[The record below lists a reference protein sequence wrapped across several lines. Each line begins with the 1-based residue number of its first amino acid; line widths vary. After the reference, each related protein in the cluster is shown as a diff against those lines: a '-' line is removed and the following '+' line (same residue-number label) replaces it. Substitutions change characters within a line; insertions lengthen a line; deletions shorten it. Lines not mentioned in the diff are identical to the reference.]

1 LQKGTDFMIAKLQFY
16 LKRIQDGRLKE
27 MWTQTLWLYSYV
39 RKYWFSIVLY
49 TLIGLGGTGISLI
62 TSLLSRDLVDIVTG
76 HKSNELLKTFIM
88 YISFTLANVILSKIL
103 DYIATII
110 SLKIDNAIKADIF
123 EKMLLTRLEPLMSY
137 HTGDLLTRWSSD
149 ASVISDGV
157 LNWLPDL
164 LIAIVRFLSALGI
177 VLYYDPLFALL
188 AIAGMPVSLLMSKT
202 LLSRMQSRNL
212 ESAALNAKMM
222 GFHQESFSNIQTI
235 KAFDLIPL
243 YVKKLHEY
251 QKEYLQL
258 QKKYQKLGILSS
270 VFLSFVGLIVSYS
283 CYGLGIYRVWSGTI
297 SYGTMTLFLSLSGTL
312 TGTLNTL
319 VGMVPSAINI
329 TTSSGRLMDIIKMP
343 REDHS
348 AAPKI
353 DAFYQKNKQD
363 GLSIS
368 LQDIQYAYAH
378 GDTVFEHTD
387 LVIEPDQII
396 ALIGPSGEGKTTML
410 RILLA
415 LLEPQSGSLS
425 IQNAKDTSVFVDYSP
440 AIRRLFSYVPQG
452 NAMFSGTIAQNMRNV
467 KPDATDEEII
477 TCLKTACAWDFVH
490 KLPDGIYSTIGERGR
505 GFSEGQVQ
513 RLSIARAL
521 LKKAPFLLLDE
532 ATSALDTVTEHRLLQ
547 NIMQKRA
554 AGSCIV
560 TTHRPTVLTIC
571 DKVYAIR
578 EKHCE
583 LLSSEDVDKIL
594 SNQQ

>member
-1 LQKGTDFMIAKLQFY
+1 MIAKLQFY

-149 ASVISDGV
+149 ASVIADGV

-425 IQNAKDTSVFVDYSP
+425 IQNAKDASVFVDYSP

>member
-1 LQKGTDFMIAKLQFY
+1 MIAKLQFY

-149 ASVISDGV
+149 ASVIADGV

-343 REDHS
+343 REDHN

-378 GDTVFEHTD
+378 GDTVFEHTG

-425 IQNAKDTSVFVDYSP
+425 IQNAKDASVFVDYSP

-583 LLSSEDVDKIL
+583 LLSPEDVDKIL

>member
-1 LQKGTDFMIAKLQFY
+1 MIAKLQFY

-27 MWTQTLWLYSYV
+27 MWAQTLWLYSYV

-149 ASVISDGV
+149 ASVIADGV

-378 GDTVFEHTD
+378 GDTVFEHTG

-425 IQNAKDTSVFVDYSP
+425 IQNAKDASVFIDYSP

>member
-1 LQKGTDFMIAKLQFY
+1 MIAKLQFY

-425 IQNAKDTSVFVDYSP
+425 MQNAKDTSVFVDYSP

>member
-1 LQKGTDFMIAKLQFY
+1 MIAKLQFY

-243 YVKKLHEY
+243 YVKRLHEY

-270 VFLSFVGLIVSYS
+270 VFLSFIGLLVSYS

-312 TGTLNTL
+312 TGTLNSL

-425 IQNAKDTSVFVDYSP
+425 IQNAKDASVFVDYSP

>member
-1 LQKGTDFMIAKLQFY
+1 MIAKLQFY
-16 LKRIQDGRLKE
+16 LERIQDGRLKE

>member
-1 LQKGTDFMIAKLQFY
+1 MIAKLQFY

-270 VFLSFVGLIVSYS
+270 VFLSFIGLLVSYS

-425 IQNAKDTSVFVDYSP
+425 IQNTKDTSVFVDYSP

-583 LLSSEDVDKIL
+583 LLSSKDVDKIL

>member
-1 LQKGTDFMIAKLQFY
+1 MIAKLQFY

-243 YVKKLHEY
+243 YVKRLHEY

-270 VFLSFVGLIVSYS
+270 VFLSFIGLLVSYS

-425 IQNAKDTSVFVDYSP
+425 IQNAKDASVFVDYSP

-477 TCLKTACAWDFVH
+477 ACLKTACAWDFVH
-490 KLPDGIYSTIGERGR
+490 KLPAGIYSTIGERGR

>member
-1 LQKGTDFMIAKLQFY
+1 MIAKLQFY

-88 YISFTLANVILSKIL
+88 YISFTLANVILSKML

-243 YVKKLHEY
+243 YVKRLHEY

-270 VFLSFVGLIVSYS
+270 VFISFIGLLVSYS

-425 IQNAKDTSVFVDYSP
+425 IQNAKDASVFVDYSP

>member
-1 LQKGTDFMIAKLQFY
+1 MIAKLQFY

-270 VFLSFVGLIVSYS
+270 VFLSFIGLLVSYS

-425 IQNAKDTSVFVDYSP
+425 IQNGKDTSVFVDYSP

>member
-1 LQKGTDFMIAKLQFY
+1 MIAKLQFY

-270 VFLSFVGLIVSYS
+270 VFLSFIGLLVSYS

-571 DKVYAIR
+571 DKVYVIR

>member
-1 LQKGTDFMIAKLQFY
+1 MRTKLRFY

-49 TLIGLGGTGISLI
+49 TLIGLSGTGISLI
-62 TSLLSRDLVDIVTG
+62 TSLFSRDLVDIVTG

-164 LIAIVRFLSALGI
+164 LIAIVRFVSALGI

-202 LLSRMQSRNL
+202 LLSRMQSRNR
-212 ESAALNAKMM
+212 ESAALNAQMM

-251 QKEYLQL
+251 QKEYLHL

-270 VFLSFVGLIVSYS
+270 VFLSFVGLLVSYS

-329 TTSSGRLMDIIKMP
+329 TTSAGRLMDIIKMP

-348 AAPKI
+348 DAPKI
-353 DAFYQKNKQD
+353 DAFYQKNRQD
-363 GLSIS
+363 GLAIS

-387 LVIEPDQII
+387 LRIAPNQII
-396 ALIGPSGEGKTTML
+396 ALVGPSGEGKTTML

-415 LLEPQSGSLS
+415 LLEPQAGHLS
-425 IQNAKDTSVFVDYSP
+425 IQNAKDASVFVAYSP

-452 NAMFSGTIAQNMRNV
+452 NTMFSGTIAQNMRNV

-477 TCLKTACAWDFVH
+477 ACLETACAWDFVK

-505 GFSEGQVQ
+505 GFSEGQAQ

-532 ATSALDTVTEHRLLQ
+532 ATSALDTATEHRLLQ

-578 EKHCE
+578 EKRCE
-583 LLSSEDVDKIL
+583 LLSSTEIQNLL
-594 SNQQ
+594 SHQ

>member
-1 LQKGTDFMIAKLQFY
+1 MIAKLQFY

-27 MWTQTLWLYSYV
+27 MWAQTLWLYSYV

-243 YVKKLHEY
+243 YVKRLHEY

-270 VFLSFVGLIVSYS
+270 VFLSFIGLLVSYS

-425 IQNAKDTSVFVDYSP
+425 IQNAKDASVFVDYSP

-477 TCLKTACAWDFVH
+477 TCLKTACACDFVH

>member
-1 LQKGTDFMIAKLQFY
+1 MIAKLQFY

-243 YVKKLHEY
+243 YVKRLYEY

-270 VFLSFVGLIVSYS
+270 VFLSFIGLLVSYS

-378 GDTVFEHTD
+378 GDTIFEHTD

-425 IQNAKDTSVFVDYSP
+425 IQNAKDASVFVDYSP

>member
-1 LQKGTDFMIAKLQFY
+1 MIAKLQFY

-270 VFLSFVGLIVSYS
+270 VFLSFIGLLVSYS

-353 DAFYQKNKQD
+353 DAFYQKNEQD

-571 DKVYAIR
+571 DKVYVIR

>member
-1 LQKGTDFMIAKLQFY
+1 MIAKLQFY

-571 DKVYAIR
+571 DKVYVIR

>member
-1 LQKGTDFMIAKLQFY
+1 MIAKLQFY

-583 LLSSEDVDKIL
+583 VLSSEDVDKIL

>member
-1 LQKGTDFMIAKLQFY
+1 MIAKLQFY

-270 VFLSFVGLIVSYS
+270 VFLSFIGLLVSYS

>member
-1 LQKGTDFMIAKLQFY
+1 MIAKLQFY

-270 VFLSFVGLIVSYS
+270 VFLSFIGLIVSYS

-368 LQDIQYAYAH
+368 LQDIQYAYTH

-583 LLSSEDVDKIL
+583 LLSSEYVDKIL

>member
-1 LQKGTDFMIAKLQFY
+1 
-16 LKRIQDGRLKE
+16 
-27 MWTQTLWLYSYV
+27 
-39 RKYWFSIVLY
+39 
-49 TLIGLGGTGISLI
+49 
-62 TSLLSRDLVDIVTG
+62 
-76 HKSNELLKTFIM
+76 M

-243 YVKKLHEY
+243 YVKRLHEY

-270 VFLSFVGLIVSYS
+270 VFLSFIGLLVSYS

-425 IQNAKDTSVFVDYSP
+425 IQNAKDASVFVDYSP

-477 TCLKTACAWDFVH
+477 ACLKTACAWDFVH

>member
-1 LQKGTDFMIAKLQFY
+1 MIAKLQFY

-202 LLSRMQSRNL
+202 LLSRMRSRNL

-270 VFLSFVGLIVSYS
+270 VFLSFIGLLVSYS

>member
-1 LQKGTDFMIAKLQFY
+1 MIAKLQFY

-368 LQDIQYAYAH
+368 LQDIQYAYTH

>member
-1 LQKGTDFMIAKLQFY
+1 MIAKLQFY

-76 HKSNELLKTFIM
+76 HKSNELLKTFMM

>member
-1 LQKGTDFMIAKLQFY
+1 MIAKLQFY

-222 GFHQESFSNIQTI
+222 GFHQESFSKIQTI

-571 DKVYAIR
+571 DKVYVIR

>member
-1 LQKGTDFMIAKLQFY
+1 MIAKLQFY

-270 VFLSFVGLIVSYS
+270 VFLSFIGLLVSYS

-425 IQNAKDTSVFVDYSP
+425 IQNAKDASVFVDYSP

>member
-1 LQKGTDFMIAKLQFY
+1 MIAKLQFY

-149 ASVISDGV
+149 ASVIADGV

-378 GDTVFEHTD
+378 GDTVFEHTG

-425 IQNAKDTSVFVDYSP
+425 IQNAKDASVFIDYSP

-583 LLSSEDVDKIL
+583 LLSSEDVEKIL

>member
-1 LQKGTDFMIAKLQFY
+1 MIAKLQFY

-202 LLSRMQSRNL
+202 LLSRMHSRNL

-235 KAFDLIPL
+235 KAFDLIPI
-243 YVKKLHEY
+243 YVKRLHEY

-270 VFLSFVGLIVSYS
+270 VFLSFIGLLVSYS

-378 GDTVFEHTD
+378 SDTVFEHTD

-425 IQNAKDTSVFVDYSP
+425 IQNAKDASVFVDYSP

>member
-1 LQKGTDFMIAKLQFY
+1 MIAKLQFY

-202 LLSRMQSRNL
+202 LLSRMHSRNL

-243 YVKKLHEY
+243 YVKRLHEY

-270 VFLSFVGLIVSYS
+270 VFLSFIGLLVSYS

-425 IQNAKDTSVFVDYSP
+425 IQNAKDASVFVDYSP

-583 LLSSEDVDKIL
+583 LLSSEDVEKIL

>member
-1 LQKGTDFMIAKLQFY
+1 MIAKLQFY

-243 YVKKLHEY
+243 YVKRLHEY

-270 VFLSFVGLIVSYS
+270 VFLSFIGLLVSYS

-378 GDTVFEHTD
+378 GDTVFEHTS

-425 IQNAKDTSVFVDYSP
+425 IQNAKDASVFIDYSP

-583 LLSSEDVDKIL
+583 LLSPEDVDKIL

>member
-1 LQKGTDFMIAKLQFY
+1 MIAKLQFY

-368 LQDIQYAYAH
+368 LQDIQYAYTH

-521 LKKAPFLLLDE
+521 LKKEPFLLLDE

-583 LLSSEDVDKIL
+583 LLSSEYVDKIL

>member
-1 LQKGTDFMIAKLQFY
+1 MIAKLQFY

-212 ESAALNAKMM
+212 ESAALNAKIM

>member
-1 LQKGTDFMIAKLQFY
+1 MIAKLQFY

-243 YVKKLHEY
+243 YVKRLHEY

-270 VFLSFVGLIVSYS
+270 VFLSFIGLLVSYS

-425 IQNAKDTSVFVDYSP
+425 IQNAKDASVFVDYSP

-583 LLSSEDVDKIL
+583 LLSSEDVDNIL

>member
-1 LQKGTDFMIAKLQFY
+1 MIAKLQFY

-123 EKMLLTRLEPLMSY
+123 EKMLLTRLESLMSY

-243 YVKKLHEY
+243 YVKRLHEY

-270 VFLSFVGLIVSYS
+270 VFLSFIGLLVSYS

-425 IQNAKDTSVFVDYSP
+425 IQNAKDASVFVDYSP

>member
-1 LQKGTDFMIAKLQFY
+1 MIAKLQFY

-62 TSLLSRDLVDIVTG
+62 TSLLSRDLVDNVTG

-243 YVKKLHEY
+243 YVKRLHEY

-270 VFLSFVGLIVSYS
+270 VFLSFIGLLVSYS

-368 LQDIQYAYAH
+368 LQDIQYTYAH

-425 IQNAKDTSVFVDYSP
+425 IQNAKDASVFVDYSP

-477 TCLKTACAWDFVH
+477 ACLKTACAWDFVH

>member
-1 LQKGTDFMIAKLQFY
+1 MIAKLQFY

-243 YVKKLHEY
+243 YVKRLYEY

-270 VFLSFVGLIVSYS
+270 VFLSFIGLLVSYS

-425 IQNAKDTSVFVDYSP
+425 IQNAKDASVFVDYSP

-477 TCLKTACAWDFVH
+477 ACLKTACAWDFVH

>member
-1 LQKGTDFMIAKLQFY
+1 MIAKLQFY

-243 YVKKLHEY
+243 YVKRLHEY

-270 VFLSFVGLIVSYS
+270 VFLSFIGLLVSYS

-425 IQNAKDTSVFVDYSP
+425 IQNAKDASVFVDYSP

-532 ATSALDTVTEHRLLQ
+532 ATSALDAVTEHRLLQ

-571 DKVYAIR
+571 DKIYAIR

>member
-1 LQKGTDFMIAKLQFY
+1 MIAKLQFY

-27 MWTQTLWLYSYV
+27 MWAQTLWLYSYV

-368 LQDIQYAYAH
+368 LQDIQYAYTH

-583 LLSSEDVDKIL
+583 LLSSEYVDKIL

>member
-1 LQKGTDFMIAKLQFY
+1 MIAKLQFY

-378 GDTVFEHTD
+378 GDTVFEHTN